1 MTDCQGRE
9 EVIPTNASRVTIL
22 VMVAAAA
29 LAALAGC
36 KSYAQ
41 AGQYTVTIDAPAV
54 VHRGEK
60 FYFTATLKDAQGN
73 TAGHTAYQ
81 YKLLWEGIEGIFHKG
96 KSGVEQRIN
105 VKGAP
110 GTATVIIYGEDAQG
124 NLTEIGKKEF
134 QVE

>member
-1 MTDCQGRE
+1 M
-9 EVIPTNASRVTIL
+9 PTTTTRVTVL
-22 VMVAAAA
+22 FLFAATA

-41 AGQYTVTIDAPAV
+41 AGQYTVTIDGPEV

-60 FYFTATLKDAQGN
+60 FYFTATLKDAQG
-73 TAGHTAYQ
+73 TAASGTVYQ
-81 YKLLWEGIEGIFHKG
+81 YKLQWEGVEGIFHKG
-96 KSGVEQRIN
+96 KSGVEQKIN

-110 GTATVIIYGEDAQG
+110 GKATVIIYGEDAQG
-124 NLTEIGKKEF
+124 NPAEIGKKEF